1 MPWRRT
7 GGALDSDGRNPMRKR
22 ASAAAVALAIA
33 LGGGTWATAAVPQA
47 TPAPHGEQERS
58 TAATKGRPAS
68 VTLLTGDVVTLRTEE
83 DGSVTATV
91 EPGPGRA
98 HMAFFQ
104 QREGD
109 HLYVIPRD
117 VARLVPSRL
126 DRALFDVTGLVKAGY
141 DDASRDSLP
150 VIVQTAAATEAAA
163 AADDEDAAGSSD
175 DSIRAAA
182 PAKPNWAAS
191 GITPDRKLE
200 SVGAVADVLPKGRAA
215 KLLDALAPPVPPAD
229 ASAKARTSPDAST
242 KAAPGSIGHV
252 WLDQPV
258 RASDADSTPQI
269 GAPEAWEAGFTGEG
283 VTVAVLDT
291 GIDATHPDLDEVVV
305 GERDFTG
312 KGNVTDGAGHGTHVA
327 SILAGSGEASD
338 GVNKG
343 VAPDADLLVGK
354 VLDDFGDGTL
364 SGVIEGMEW
373 AAAEGADVVN
383 LSLGSLYFDVPSPD
397 AVAVDE
403 LTATYGTLFVVSA
416 GNDGDLGEGT
426 VGSPGIAAKALTV
439 GAVDDADDVTVYS
452 SRGGSDAGLLKP
464 DVVAPGDGI
473 VAARATGTEAGG
485 VVDDLHV
492 ALSGTSMAA
501 PHVAGAA
508 AVLKQARPE
517 LDATALKSALMGS
530 AEPTGADVWSE
541 GAGRITVP
549 GAIAQQVT
557 ATPSVSFGTFSWP
570 HDGESANGTMTYTNA
585 GSDDVTLALATDVT
599 DSADASVA
607 DAVTLSADSVVVPA
621 GGTASV
627 DVTVADGPGAIGAI
641 GGTLVATG
649 TDGTTVRTPVGWAK
663 EREYVNLT
671 VRAVD
676 RAGEPVSADT
686 WGAAIKLDPENGGLF
701 GTNLFFEDGVA
712 TARVIPGVYSPVAFI
727 ETFDEDGAVTDALF
741 LSSGEV
747 DATADA
753 EVLLDGRTA
762 KEVTTSTHRPAEL
775 ASLGLSVE
783 TEDSAEVAYAGV
795 NVMYGPGTEL
805 ALTPVP
811 AATHGDYDTIVQ
823 ATLLAPTSGD
833 DRGDEAAPY
842 RYDLAHHSEGVEVP
856 ALRGDR
862 RTTVAVDTSYGA
874 SVGDTHLVQR
884 LYWEPGT
891 IIAGGA
897 VEPVPV
903 GTRRTEYLTALPG
916 RWYLGSEIQED
927 GVGVVLTEAER
938 HVWSEPGR
946 ARQGLATGALAPGF
960 STITP
965 VRQSGADLWLS
976 PTSRIDDDGGVLWG
990 SDVGERL
997 RVWQDGE
1004 LIEDV
1009 PEPYSFPTV
1018 PEGGADYRIL
1028 YESTPGEP
1036 AYRLATSVTS
1046 EWTFH
1051 ARSDVGDDVSP
1062 PLLDTTWD
1070 VRGVDPSGSA
1080 PGTTRVRV
1088 DVGHQDDAY
1097 DTSQVEGARFWW
1109 SADDGGTWHQAKV
1122 TTTADGAYVA
1132 TVKAPA
1138 GTEHVSLKVE
1148 AWDAGGGGVT
1158 KTVVRAYAVD

>member
-1 MPWRRT
+1 
-7 GGALDSDGRNPMRKR
+7 MRKR
-22 ASAAAVALAIA
+22 ASAAAVAMAVA
-33 LGGGTWATAAVPQA
+33 LGGGTWAAAAVPQD
-47 TPAPHGEQERS
+47 TPAPHHEQE
-58 TAATKGRPAS
+58 TPAAAAQDRPAT
-68 VTLLTGDVVTLRTEE
+68 VTLLTGDVVTVRTAP
-83 DGSVTATV
+83 DGSVTATA
-91 EPGPGRA
+91 EPGAGRA
-98 HMAFFQ
+98 GMAFFQ
-104 QREGD
+104 QREGE

-126 DRALFDVTGLVKAGY
+126 DRALFDVAGLVKAGY
-141 DDASRDSLP
+141 DDASRDTLP
-150 VIVQTAAATEAAA
+150 VIVQTAAA
-163 AADDEDAAGSSD
+163 AGARSP
-175 DSIRAAA
+175 A
-182 PAKPNWAAS
+182 PARQNWAVS

-215 KLLDALAPPVPPAD
+215 KLLDALAPAD
-229 ASAKARTSPDAST
+229 TPDGAST
-242 KAAPGSIGHV
+242 KRAASGSVGHV

-258 RASDADSTPQI
+258 RASDADSSPQI

-305 GERDFTG
+305 GERDFSG
-312 KGNVTDGAGHGTHVA
+312 KGNVVDGDGHGTHVA

-354 VLDDFGDGTL
+354 VLDDNGDGSL

-383 LSLGSLYFDVPSPD
+383 LSLGSLFFDVPSPD

-403 LTATYGTLFVVSA
+403 LTEQYGTLFVVSA
-416 GNDGDLGEGT
+416 GNFGELGQGS

-439 GAVDDADDVTVYS
+439 GAVDDADEVTVYS
-452 SRGGSDAGLLKP
+452 SRGGADEGLLKP

-473 VAARATGTEAGG
+473 VAARAAGTTGGD

-508 AVLKQARPE
+508 AVLKQARPD
-517 LDATALKSALMGS
+517 LSATALKSALMGS
-530 AEPTGADVWSE
+530 AVSTGADVWTE

-557 ATPSVSFGTFSWP
+557 ATPSVSFGTFAWP
-570 HDGESANGTMTYTNA
+570 HDGESATRTVTYTNA
-585 GSDDVTLALATDVT
+585 GSDDVTLALASDVT
-599 DSADASVA
+599 DSKGADVTAA
-607 DAVTLSADSVVVPA
+607 LTLSADSVVVPA

-627 DVTVADGPGAIGAI
+627 DVTAADGPGAIGAV

-686 WGAAIKLDPENGGLF
+686 WGAAIKLDVENGGLF

-727 ETFDEDGAVTDALF
+727 ETLDEDGAVTDALF

-753 EVLLDGRTA
+753 EVLLDGTTA
-762 KEVTTSTHRPAEL
+762 REVTTSTHRPAEL

-783 TEDSAEVAYAGV
+783 TEDSAEVVSAGV
-795 NVMYGPGTEL
+795 NVMYGPGTDL

-811 AATHGDYDTIVQ
+811 AARHGDYDTIIQ
-823 ATLLAPTSGD
+823 ATLLPPTT
-833 DRGDEAAPY
+833 GDEAAPY
-842 RYDLAHHSEGVEVP
+842 RYDLAHHSEGLEVP

-874 SVGDTHLVQR
+874 SVGDTHLAR
-884 LYWEPGT
+884 RHYWEPGT

-897 VEPVPV
+897 VEAIPV

-927 GVGVVLTEAER
+927 GVGVVLTEALR

-965 VRQSGADLWLS
+965 VRQSGADLWFS

-1018 PEGGADYRIL
+1018 PEGGADYRLL

-1046 EWTFH
+1046 EWRFH

-1080 PGTTRVRV
+1080 PATTRVRV
-1088 DVGHQDDAY
+1088 DVGYPDGAY
-1097 DTSQVEGARFWW
+1097 DTSTVEGARLWW
-1109 SADDGGTWHQAKV
+1109 SSDDGATWHRAKV
-1122 TTTADGAYVA
+1122 TRTDDGTFVA
-1132 TVKAPA
+1132 AVRAPA
-1138 GTEHVSLKVE
+1138 GAEHVSLKVR
-1148 AWDAGGGGVT
+1148 AWDAAGASVA

>member
-1 MPWRRT
+1 
-7 GGALDSDGRNPMRKR
+7 MRKR
-22 ASAAAVALAIA
+22 ASAAAVAMAVA
-33 LGGGTWATAAVPQA
+33 LGGGTWAAAAVPQD
-47 TPAPHGEQERS
+47 TPAPHHEQE
-58 TAATKGRPAS
+58 TPAAAAQGRPAT
-68 VTLLTGDVVTLRTEE
+68 VTLLTGDVVTVRTAP
-83 DGSVTATV
+83 DGSVTATA
-91 EPGPGRA
+91 EPGAGRA
-98 HMAFFQ
+98 GMAFFQ
-104 QREGD
+104 QREGE

-126 DRALFDVTGLVKAGY
+126 DRALFDVAGLVKAGY
-141 DDASRDSLP
+141 DDASRDTLP
-150 VIVQTAAATEAAA
+150 VIVQTAAA
-163 AADDEDAAGSSD
+163 AGARS
-175 DSIRAAA
+175 AA
-182 PAKPNWAAS
+182 PARQYWATS

-215 KLLDALAPPVPPAD
+215 KLLDALAPAE
-229 ASAKARTSPDAST
+229 TPDGAST
-242 KAAPGSIGHV
+242 KRAASGSVGHV

-258 RASDADSTPQI
+258 RASDADSSPQI

-305 GERDFTG
+305 GERDFSG
-312 KGNVTDGAGHGTHVA
+312 KGNVVDGDGHGTHVA

-354 VLDDFGDGTL
+354 VLDDNGDGSL

-383 LSLGSLYFDVPSPD
+383 LSLGSLFFDVPSPD

-403 LTATYGTLFVVSA
+403 LTEQYGTLFVVSA
-416 GNDGDLGEGT
+416 GNFGELGQGS

-439 GAVDDADDVTVYS
+439 GAVDDADEVTVYS
-452 SRGGSDAGLLKP
+452 SRGGADEGLLKP

-473 VAARATGTEAGG
+473 VAARAAGTTGGD

-508 AVLKQARPE
+508 AVLKQARPD
-517 LDATALKSALMGS
+517 LDATTLKSALMGS
-530 AEPTGADVWSE
+530 AVSTGADVWTE

-557 ATPSVSFGTFSWP
+557 ATPSVSFGTFAWP
-570 HDGESANGTMTYTNA
+570 HDGESATRTVTYTNA
-585 GSDDVTLALATDVT
+585 GSDDVTLALASDVT
-599 DSADASVA
+599 DSKGADVTAA
-607 DAVTLSADSVVVPA
+607 LTLSADSVVVPA

-627 DVTVADGPGAIGAI
+627 DVTAADGPGAIGAV

-686 WGAAIKLDPENGGLF
+686 WGAAIKLDVENGGLF

-712 TARVIPGVYSPVAFI
+712 TARVIPGVYSPVAYI
-727 ETFDEDGAVTDALF
+727 ETLDEDGAVTDALF
-741 LSSGEV
+741 LSSAEV

-753 EVLLDGRTA
+753 EVLLDGTTA
-762 KEVTTSTHRPAEL
+762 REVTTSTHRPAEL

-783 TEDSAEVAYAGV
+783 TEDSAEVVSAGV
-795 NVMYGPGTEL
+795 NVMYGPGTDL

-811 AATHGDYDTIVQ
+811 AARHGDYDTIIQ
-823 ATLLAPTSGD
+823 ATLLPPTT
-833 DRGDEAAPY
+833 GDEAAPY
-842 RYDLAHHSEGVEVP
+842 RYDLAHHSEGLEVP

-874 SVGDTHLVQR
+874 SVGDTHLAR
-884 LYWEPGT
+884 RHYWEPGT

-897 VEPVPV
+897 VEAIPV

-927 GVGVVLTEAER
+927 GVGVVLTEALR

-965 VRQSGADLWLS
+965 VRQSGADLWFS

-1018 PEGGADYRIL
+1018 PEGGADYRLL

-1036 AYRLATSVTS
+1036 AYRLATSVTA
-1046 EWTFH
+1046 EWKFH

-1080 PGTTRVRV
+1080 PATTRVRV
-1088 DVGHQDDAY
+1088 DVGYPDGAY
-1097 DTSQVEGARFWW
+1097 DTSTVEGARLWW
-1109 SADDGGTWHQAKV
+1109 SSDDGATWRRAKV
-1122 TTTADGAYVA
+1122 IPTGDGTFVA
-1132 TVKAPA
+1132 AVKAQA
-1138 GTEHVSLKVE
+1138 GAEHVSLKIE
-1148 AWDAGGGGVT
+1148 AWDAAGASVT

>member
-1 MPWRRT
+1 
-7 GGALDSDGRNPMRKR
+7 MRKR
-22 ASAAAVALAIA
+22 ASAAAVALAMA
-33 LGGGTWATAAVPQA
+33 LGGGTWATASVPQD
-47 TPAPHGEQERS
+47 TPASHQEQERS
-58 TAATKGRPAS
+58 TAATNDRPAS
-68 VTLLTGDVVTLRTEE
+68 VTLLTGDVVTVRTAA
-83 DGSVTATV
+83 DGSATATV
-91 EPGPGRA
+91 QPGPGRE

-117 VARLVPSRL
+117 VAQHVPSRL
-126 DRALFDVTGLVKAGY
+126 DRALFDVTGLVEAGY

-150 VIVQTAAATEAAA
+150 VIVQTAAAAEATAAA
-163 AADDEDAAGSSD
+163 ANGSTD

-191 GITPDRKLE
+191 GITPDRNLE

-215 KLLDALAPPVPPAD
+215 KLLDALAPPEVPD
-229 ASAKARTSPDAST
+229 GAST
-242 KAAPGSIGHV
+242 KRAAPGSIGHV

-258 RASDADSTPQI
+258 RASDADSMPQI

-283 VTVAVLDT
+283 VTVAVLDS

-312 KGNVTDGAGHGTHVA
+312 KGDVTDGAGHGTHVA
-327 SILAGSGEASD
+327 SILAGSGDASD
-338 GVNKG
+338 GVNQG

-354 VLDDFGDGTL
+354 VLDDDGYGEL

-383 LSLGSLYFDVPSPD
+383 LSLGSLYFEVPSPD

-403 LTATYGTLFVVSA
+403 LTEQYGTLFVISA
-416 GNDGDLGEGT
+416 GNYGELGEGT

-452 SRGGSDAGLLKP
+452 SRGGSDDGLLKP

-473 VAARATGTEAGG
+473 VAARATGTTAGD

-508 AVLKQARPE
+508 AVLKQARPD

-530 AEPTGADVWSE
+530 AEPTGADVWAE

-570 HDGESANGTMTYTNA
+570 HDGETAARTVTYTNA
-585 GSDDVTLALATDVT
+585 GSDDVTLALAADVT
-599 DSADASVA
+599 DSAGASVTGA
-607 DAVTLSADSVVVPA
+607 LTLSADSVVVPA
-621 GGTASV
+621 GGTTTV
-627 DVTVADGPGAIGAI
+627 DVTAADGPGAIGAI

-676 RAGEPVSADT
+676 RAGEPVTADT
-686 WGAAIKLDPENGGLF
+686 WGAAIKLDPENGGIF
-701 GTNLFFEDGVA
+701 GTNLWFEDGVA
-712 TARVIPGVYSPVAFI
+712 TARVIPGVYSPIAFI
-727 ETFDEDGAVTDALF
+727 ETFGEEGEVTDALF

-753 EVLLDGRTA
+753 EVLLDGTTA
-762 KEVTTSTHRPAEL
+762 REVTASTHRPAEL

-783 TEDSAEVAYAGV
+783 TEDSAEWAYAGV
-795 NVMYGPGTEL
+795 NVTYGPETDL

-823 ATLLAPTSGD
+823 ATLLAPTTA
-833 DRGDEAAPY
+833 DEAAAY
-842 RYDLAHHSEGVEVP
+842 RYDLAHHSEGVEIP

-862 RTTVAVDTSYGA
+862 RTTVAVETTYGA
-874 SVGDTHLVQR
+874 SVGDTHLAQR

-891 IIAGGA
+891 IVAGSA
-897 VEPVPV
+897 IEPVPV

-927 GVGVVLTEAER
+927 GVGVVLVEAER

-946 ARQGLATGALAPGF
+946 ARQGLAAGALAPGF

-965 VRQSGADLWLS
+965 VTQSGGRLS
-976 PTSRIDDDGGVLWG
+976 FAPTSRIDDDGGVLWG

-1004 LIEDV
+1004 LIEDF

-1018 PEGGADYRIL
+1018 PEGGADYRLL

-1036 AYRLATSVTS
+1036 AYRLATSVTA
-1046 EWTFH
+1046 EWEFH
-1051 ARSDVGDDVSP
+1051 ARSDVGDEALP
-1062 PLLDTTWD
+1062 PLLDTTWA
-1070 VRGVDPSGSA
+1070 VRGLDPSGSA

-1088 DVGHQDDAY
+1088 DAGYQDGAY
-1097 DTSQVEGARFWW
+1097 DTAQVEDARLWW
-1109 SADDGGTWHQAKV
+1109 SADDGGTWHRAKV
-1122 TTTADGAYVA
+1122 TAVGDGAYDA

-1138 GTEHVSLKVE
+1138 DTEHVSLKVE
-1148 AWDAGGGGVT
+1148 AWDEAGATVT
-1158 KTVVRAYAVD
+1158 KTVTRAYAVH

>member
-1 MPWRRT
+1 
-7 GGALDSDGRNPMRKR
+7 MRKR
-22 ASAAAVALAIA
+22 ASAAAVAMAIA
-33 LGGGTWATAAVPQA
+33 LGGGTWATASVPQD
-47 TPAPHGEQERS
+47 TPAPQHEHEPS
-58 TAATKGRPAS
+58 TVAAQGRPAS
-68 VTLLTGDVVTLRTEE
+68 VTLLTGDVVTVRTET
-83 DGSVTATV
+83 DGSVRATV
-91 EPGPGRA
+91 QPAAGRE

-104 QREGD
+104 QREGE
-109 HLYVIPRD
+109 HLYVVPRD
-117 VARLVPSRL
+117 VAHLVPSRL
-126 DRALFDVTGLVKAGY
+126 DRALFDVTGLIEAGY
-141 DDASRDSLP
+141 DDDSRDSLP
-150 VIVQTAAATEAAA
+150 VIVQTSAAA
-163 AADDEDAAGSSD
+163 AAPDGGARS
-175 DSIRAAA
+175 AA
-182 PAKPNWAAS
+182 PAEQDWAAS

-215 KLLDALAPPVPPAD
+215 KLLDALAPAKTG
-229 ASAKARTSPDAST
+229 ASVKKA
-242 KAAPGSIGHV
+242 GSGSVGYV

-258 RASDADSTPQI
+258 RASDADSSPQI

-283 VTVAVLDT
+283 ITVAVLDS

-305 GERDFTG
+305 GERNFTG
-312 KGNVTDGAGHGTHVA
+312 DGPVTDGQGHGTHVA

-354 VLDDFGDGTL
+354 VLDDDGFGEL

-403 LTATYGTLFVVSA
+403 LTEQFGTLFVVAA
-416 GNDGDLGEGT
+416 GNDGDLGQGS

-439 GAVDDADDVTVYS
+439 GAVDDADDVTAYS
-452 SRGGSDAGLLKP
+452 SRGGSEAGLLKP

-473 VAARATGTEAGG
+473 VAARAAGTAEGDI
-485 VVDDLHV
+485 VDDLHV

-508 AVLKQARPE
+508 AVLKQARPD

-530 AEPTGADVWSE
+530 AVSTGADVWTE

-557 ATPSVSFGTFSWP
+557 ATPSVSFGTFAWP
-570 HDGESANGTMTYTNA
+570 HDGESTTDTVTYTNA
-585 GSDDVTLALATDVT
+585 GADDVTLALASDVT
-599 DSADASVA
+599 DSEGASVA
-607 DAVTLSADSVVVPA
+607 TALTLSASSVVVPA
-621 GGTASV
+621 GGTATV
-627 DVTVADGPGAIGAI
+627 DVTAADGPGAIGAV

-649 TDGTTVRTPVGWAK
+649 TGGTTVRTPVGWAK

-676 RAGEPVSADT
+676 RAGEPVTADT

-727 ETFDEDGAVTDALF
+727 ETLDAEGAVTDALF

-753 EVLLDGRTA
+753 EVLLDGTTA
-762 KEVTTSTHRPAEL
+762 REVTTSTHRPAEL

-795 NVMYGPGTEL
+795 NVKYGPETNL
-805 ALTPVP
+805 ALTPIP

-823 ATLLAPTSGD
+823 ATLLAPTT
-833 DRGDEAAPY
+833 GDEAAAY

-862 RTTVAVDTSYGA
+862 RTTAAVETTYGA
-874 SVGDTHLVQR
+874 SVGDTHLAER
-884 LYWEPGT
+884 MYWEPGT

-897 VEPVPV
+897 VEAVPV
-903 GTRRTEYLTALPG
+903 GTRRTEYVTALPG

-927 GVGVVLTEAER
+927 GVGIVLTEAER

-946 ARQGLATGALAPGF
+946 ARQGLATGVLTAGIYPA
-960 STITP
+960 
-965 VRQSGADLWLS
+965 S
-976 PTSRIDDDGGVLWG
+976 PIEHRRGELQLGPWPRVDDDDGVLWG
-990 SDVGERL
+990 ADVNQRL

-1004 LIEDV
+1004 LIHDEGGDA
-1009 PEPYSFPTV
+1009 FPVV
-1018 PEGGADYRIL
+1018 PEGGADYRML
-1028 YESTPGEP
+1028 MESTPDDP
-1036 AYRLATSVTS
+1036 AYRLSTSVTS
-1046 EWTFH
+1046 EWEFH
-1051 ARSDVGDDVSP
+1051 ARSDVADEALP

-1070 VRGVDPSGSA
+1070 VRGLDPSGSA
-1080 PGTTRVRV
+1080 PASTRVQV
-1088 DVGHQDDAY
+1088 DAGYQEGAY
-1097 DTSQVEGARFWW
+1097 DTSSVKGARLWW
-1109 SADDGGTWHQAKV
+1109 SADDGATWHRTKV
-1122 TTTADGAYVA
+1122 TKTGDGAFVGA
-1132 TVKAPA
+1132 VKAPA

-1148 AWDAGGGGVT
+1148 AWDAAGASVA

>member
-1 MPWRRT
+1 
-7 GGALDSDGRNPMRKR
+7 MRKR
-22 ASAAAVALAIA
+22 ASAAAVAMAIA
-33 LGGGTWATAAVPQA
+33 LGGGTWATAAVPQD
-47 TPAPHGEQERS
+47 TLAPRHEQEPS
-58 TAATKGRPAS
+58 TAATQGRPAS
-68 VTLLTGDVVTLRTEE
+68 VTLLTGDVVTMRTAP
-83 DGSVTATV
+83 DGSATAAV
-91 EPGPGRA
+91 RPGAGRE

-104 QREGD
+104 QREGE

-117 VARLVPSRL
+117 VAQLVPSRL
-126 DRALFDVTGLVKAGY
+126 DRALFDVTGLIKAGY
-141 DDASRDSLP
+141 ADASRDSLP
-150 VIVQTAAATEAAA
+150 VIVQTAEATEAAA
-163 AADDEDAAGSSD
+163 AAANDPDTAGSPD
-175 DSIRAAA
+175 DSARTKA
-182 PAKPNWAAS
+182 PGKPTWAAS
-191 GITPDRKLE
+191 GITPDRNLE
-200 SVGAVADVLPKGRAA
+200 SVGAVADALPKGRAA
-215 KLLDALAPPVPPAD
+215 KLLDALAPAE
-229 ASAKARTSPDAST
+229 APDGAST
-242 KAAPGSIGHV
+242 KRTAPGSIGHV

-283 VTVAVLDT
+283 VTVAVLDS
-291 GIDATHPDLDEVVV
+291 GIDATHPDLDEAVI

-312 KGNVTDGAGHGTHVA
+312 KGNVVDGDGHGTHVA
-327 SILAGSGEASD
+327 SILAGSGDASD
-338 GVNKG
+338 GVNRG

-354 VLDDFGDGTL
+354 VLDDDGFGSL

-383 LSLGSLYFDVPSPD
+383 LSLGSLFFDVPSPD

-403 LTATYGTLFVVSA
+403 LTEQYGTLFVISA
-416 GNDGDLGEGT
+416 GNYGELGQGS

-473 VAARATGTEAGG
+473 VAARAAGTTAGD

-508 AVLKQARPE
+508 AVLKQARPD

-530 AEPTGADVWSE
+530 AEPTGADVWAE

-557 ATPSVSFGTFSWP
+557 ATPSVSFGTFAWP
-570 HDGESANGTMTYTNA
+570 HDGESATRTVTYANA
-585 GSDDVTLALATDVT
+585 GSDDATLALAADVA
-599 DSADASVA
+599 DSADPVT
-607 DAVTLSADSVVVPA
+607 DALTLSADSVVVPA
-621 GGTASV
+621 GGTATV
-627 DVTVADGPGAIGAI
+627 DLTAADGPGAIGAI

-676 RAGEPVSADT
+676 RAGEPVTADT
-686 WGAAIKLDPENGGLF
+686 WGAAIKLDPENGGVF
-701 GTNLFFEDGVA
+701 GTNLWFEDGVA
-712 TARVIPGVYSPVAFI
+712 TARVIPGIYSPMAFV
-727 ETFDEDGAVTDALF
+727 ETLDEDGAVTDALL

-747 DATADA
+747 DATAAA
-753 EVLLDGRTA
+753 EVLLDGTTA
-762 KEVTTSTHRPAEL
+762 REVTTSTHRPAEL
-775 ASLGLSVE
+775 ATLGLSVE
-783 TEDSAEVAYAGV
+783 TEDSAEFASAGV
-795 NVMYGPGTEL
+795 NVKYGPETDL

-811 AATHGDYDTIVQ
+811 AATHGDYDTILQ
-823 ATLLAPTSGD
+823 ATLLAPTT
-833 DRGDEAAPY
+833 GDEAAAY

-862 RTTVAVDTSYGA
+862 RTTVAVDTTYGA
-874 SVGDTHLVQR
+874 SVGDAHLAER
-884 LYWEPGT
+884 MYWEPGT

-916 RWYLGSEIQED
+916 RWYLRSEIQED
-927 GVGVVLTEAER
+927 SVGVVLAEAET

-946 ARQGLATGALAPGF
+946 ARQGLAAGALAPAV
-960 STITP
+960 SSITP
-965 VRQSGADLWLS
+965 AMQWGGDLWLA
-976 PTSRIDDDGGVLWG
+976 PTSRADDDGGVLWG

-1018 PEGGADYRIL
+1018 PEGGADYRML
-1028 YESTPGEP
+1028 LESTPGDP
-1036 AYRLATSVTS
+1036 AYRLATSVTG

-1051 ARSDVGDDVSP
+1051 ARSDVGDGAVP

-1070 VRGVDPSGSA
+1070 VRGLDPSGTA
-1080 PGTTRVRV
+1080 PATTRVRV
-1088 DVGHQDDAY
+1088 GVSHQDGAY
-1097 DTSQVEGARFWW
+1097 DTSLVADARLWW
-1109 SADDGGTWHQAKV
+1109 SADDGGTWHQATV
-1122 TTTADGAYVA
+1122 TRTGDGGYGA
-1132 TVKAPA
+1132 TVRAPA

-1148 AWDAGGGGVT
+1148 AWDEAGGSVT
-1158 KTVVRAYAVD
+1158 KTVVRAYAVG

>member
-1 MPWRRT
+1 MRRQ
-7 GGALDSDGRNPMRKR
+7 
-22 ASAAAVALAIA
+22 ASAAAVAMAVA
-33 LGGGTWATAAVPQA
+33 LGGGTWATASVPQD
-47 TPAPHGEQERS
+47 TPAPHHEQQS
-58 TAATKGRPAS
+58 PTAAAQGRPAT
-68 VTLLTGDVVTLRTEE
+68 VTLLTGDVVTVRTAP
-83 DGSVTATV
+83 DGSVTATA
-91 EPGPGRA
+91 EPGAGREG
-98 HMAFFQ
+98 MAFFQ
-104 QREGD
+104 QREGE
-109 HLYVIPRD
+109 HLYVVPRD
-117 VARLVPSRL
+117 VARLVPGRL
-126 DRALFDVTGLVKAGY
+126 DRALFDVAGLVKAGY
-141 DDASRDSLP
+141 DDASRDTLP
-150 VIVQTAAATEAAA
+150 VIVQAAT
-163 AADDEDAAGSSD
+163 AAGSSD
-175 DSIRAAA
+175 GSARSAV
-182 PAKPNWAAS
+182 PAEQNWAAS
-191 GITPDRKLE
+191 GITPERKLE

-215 KLLDALAPPVPPAD
+215 KLLGTLAPAD
-229 ASAKARTSPDAST
+229 IGSSARKADS
-242 KAAPGSIGHV
+242 GSVGYV

-258 RASDADSTPQI
+258 RASDADSSPQI
-269 GAPEAWEAGFTGEG
+269 GAPEAWEAGFTGAG

-305 GERDFTG
+305 GERDFSG
-312 KGNVTDGAGHGTHVA
+312 KGNVIDGAGHGTHVA
-327 SILAGSGEASD
+327 SILAGSGDASD

-343 VAPDADLLVGK
+343 VAPDAGLLVGK
-354 VLDDFGDGTL
+354 VLDDNGDGTL

-383 LSLGSLYFDVPSPD
+383 LSLGSLFFDVPSPD

-403 LTATYGTLFVVSA
+403 LTEQFGTLFVVSA
-416 GNDGDLGEGT
+416 GNYGELGQGS
-426 VGSPGIAAKALTV
+426 VGSPGIAEKALTV
-439 GAVDDADDVTVYS
+439 GAVDDADEVTVYS
-452 SRGGSDAGLLKP
+452 SRGGSDDGLLKP

-473 VAARATGTEAGG
+473 VAARAAGTTAGD

-492 ALSGTSMAA
+492 ALSGTSMAT

-530 AEPTGADVWSE
+530 AESTGADVWSE

-557 ATPSVSFGTFSWP
+557 ATPSVSFGTFAWP
-570 HDGESANGTMTYTNA
+570 HDGETATDTVTYTNA
-585 GSDDVTLALATDVT
+585 GSDDVTLDLATDVT
-599 DSADASVA
+599 DSEGADVA
-607 DAVTLSADSVVVPA
+607 LTLSADSVVVPA
-621 GGTASV
+621 GGTATV
-627 DVTVADGPGAIGAI
+627 DVTAADSPGAIGAI

-649 TDGTTVRTPVGWAK
+649 TDGTSVRTPVGWAK

-686 WGAAIKLDPENGGLF
+686 WGAAIKLDVENGGLF

-727 ETFDEDGAVTDALF
+727 ETFGDDGAVTDALF

-753 EVLLDGRTA
+753 EVLLDGTTA
-762 KEVTTSTHRPAEL
+762 REVTTSTHRPAEL
-775 ASLGLSVE
+775 VSLGLSVE
-783 TEDSAEVAYAGV
+783 TEDSAEVVTAGV
-795 NVMYGPGTEL
+795 NVMYGPETDL

-811 AATHGDYDTIVQ
+811 AAKHGDYDTIVQ
-823 ATLLAPTSGD
+823 ATLLPPTSGD
-833 DRGDEAAPY
+833 EGAPY

-874 SVGDTHLVQR
+874 SVGDTHLARR

-897 VEPVPV
+897 IEPIPV

-927 GVGVVLTEAER
+927 GVGVVLTEALR

-965 VRQSGADLWLS
+965 VRQSGVDLWFS
-976 PTSRIDDDGGVLWG
+976 PTSRMDDDGGVLWG

-1018 PEGGADYRIL
+1018 PEGGADYRLL

-1046 EWTFH
+1046 EWRFH

-1070 VRGVDPSGSA
+1070 VRGIDPSGSA
-1080 PGTTRVRV
+1080 PATTGVRV
-1088 DVGHQDDAY
+1088 DAGYTEGAY
-1097 DTSQVEGARFWW
+1097 DTSSVEGARLWW
-1109 SADDGGTWHQAKV
+1109 SSDDGATWHRTKV
-1122 TTTADGAYVA
+1122 TRTGDGTFVA
-1132 TVKAPA
+1132 AVRAPA
-1138 GTEHVSLKVE
+1138 GAEHVSLKVE
-1148 AWDAGGGGVT
+1148 AWDAAGTSVA

>member
-1 MPWRRT
+1 
-7 GGALDSDGRNPMRKR
+7 MRKR
-22 ASAAAVALAIA
+22 ASAAAVAVAIT
-33 LGGGTWATAAVPQA
+33 LGGGTWATAAVPQD
-47 TPAPHGEQERS
+47 TPAPHHEQERS
-58 TAATKGRPAS
+58 TVATKGRPAT
-68 VTLLTGDVVTLRTEE
+68 VTLLTGDVVTVHTAA
-83 DGSVTATV
+83 DGSTAATV
-91 EPGPGRA
+91 EPGPGRE

-117 VARLVPSRL
+117 VAQLVPSRL
-126 DRALFDVTGLVKAGY
+126 DRALFDVTGLVEAGY

-150 VIVQTAAATEAAA
+150 VIVQTAAAAEAAA
-163 AADDEDAAGSSD
+163 ATDDEDTAGSPD

-191 GITPDRKLE
+191 GITPDRNLE

-215 KLLDALAPPVPPAD
+215 KLLGALAAPVPPAG
-229 ASAKARTSPDAST
+229 PDVST
-242 KAAPGSIGHV
+242 KATTGTIGHV

-283 VTVAVLDT
+283 VTVAVLDS
-291 GIDATHPDLDEVVV
+291 GIDATHTDLDEAVV

-312 KGNVTDGAGHGTHVA
+312 KGDVTDGAGHGTHVA

-354 VLDDFGDGTL
+354 VLDDNGDGSL

-383 LSLGSLYFDVPSPD
+383 LSLGSLFFDVPSPD

-403 LTATYGTLFVVSA
+403 LTDQYGTLFVISA
-416 GNDGDLGEGT
+416 GNYGELGEGT

-452 SRGGSDAGLLKP
+452 SRGGSDQGLLKP

-473 VAARATGTEAGG
+473 VAARAAGTTAGD

-508 AVLKQARPE
+508 AVLKQARPD

-530 AEPTGADVWSE
+530 AEPTGADVWAE

-549 GAIAQQVT
+549 GAIAQEVT

-570 HDGESANGTMTYTNA
+570 HDGESANGTVTYTNG
-585 GSDDVTLALATDVT
+585 GSNDVTLALAADVADSEGTDV
-599 DSADASVA
+599 AGAL
-607 DAVTLSADSVVVPA
+607 TLSADSVVVPA

-676 RAGEPVSADT
+676 RAGEPVTADT
-686 WGAAIKLDPENGGLF
+686 WGAAIKLDPDNGGVF

-727 ETFDEDGAVTDALF
+727 ETLGEEGEVTGALF
-741 LSSGEV
+741 LSNAEV

-753 EVLLDGRTA
+753 EVLLDGTTA
-762 KEVTTSTHRPAEL
+762 EEVTTSTHRPAEL

-783 TEDSAEVAYAGV
+783 TEDSAEWAYAGV
-795 NVMYGPGTEL
+795 NVMYGPGTDL

-823 ATLLAPTSGD
+823 ATLLAPTT
-833 DRGDEAAPY
+833 GDEVAPY

-874 SVGDTHLVQR
+874 SVGDTHLAER
-884 LYWEPGT
+884 MYWEPGT

-916 RWYLGSEIQED
+916 RWYLRSEIQED
-927 GVGVVLTEAER
+927 GVGVVLAEAER
-938 HVWSEPGR
+938 HIWSEPGR
-946 ARQGLATGALAPGF
+946 ARQGLAAGVLSAGIYAEGPIEQRG
-960 STITP
+960 
-965 VRQSGADLWLS
+965 GELWLG
-976 PTSRIDDDGGVLWG
+976 PWPRVDDDGGVLWG
-990 SDVGERL
+990 ADVKQRL

-1004 LIEDV
+1004 LIHDEGGDAYPV
-1009 PEPYSFPTV
+1009 V
-1018 PEGGADYRIL
+1018 PEGGADYRML
-1028 YESTPGEP
+1028 MESTPGDP
-1036 AYRLATSVTS
+1036 AYRLATSVS
-1046 EWTFH
+1046 SQWKFH
-1051 ARSDVGDDVSP
+1051 ARSDVADEAVP
-1062 PLLDTTWD
+1062 PLLDTTWR
-1070 VRGVDPSGSA
+1070 VHGLKPSGSA

-1088 DVGHQDDAY
+1088 AVGYQDGAY
-1097 DTSQVEGARFWW
+1097 DMSQVEGARFWW

-1122 TTTADGAYVA
+1122 TRTGDGIYDA

-1148 AWDAGGGGVT
+1148 AWDEAGASVA

>member
-1 MPWRRT
+1 
-7 GGALDSDGRNPMRKR
+7 MRKR
-22 ASAAAVALAIA
+22 ASAAAVAMAVA
-33 LGGGTWATAAVPQA
+33 LGGGTWATAAVPQD
-47 TPAPHGEQERS
+47 TPAPHHEQES
-58 TAATKGRPAS
+58 PAAAAQGRPAT
-68 VTLLTGDVVTLRTEE
+68 VTLLTGDVVTVRTAP
-83 DGSVTATV
+83 DGSVTATA
-91 EPGPGRA
+91 EPGAGREG
-98 HMAFFQ
+98 MAFFQ
-104 QREGD
+104 QREGE

-117 VARLVPSRL
+117 VAQLVPGRL
-126 DRALFDVTGLVKAGY
+126 DRALFDVAGLVKAGY
-141 DDASRDSLP
+141 DDASRDTLP
-150 VIVQTAAATEAAA
+150 VIVQAAAV
-163 AADDEDAAGSSD
+163 AGSSGG
-175 DSIRAAA
+175 SARSAA
-182 PAKPNWAAS
+182 PTEQNWATS

-215 KLLDALAPPVPPAD
+215 KLLDALAPAGTG
-229 ASAKARTSPDAST
+229 ASAK
-242 KAAPGSIGHV
+242 KADSGSVGYV

-258 RASDADSTPQI
+258 RTSDADSSPQI
-269 GAPEAWEAGFTGEG
+269 GAPEAWEAGFTGAG

-305 GERDFTG
+305 GERDFSG
-312 KGNVTDGAGHGTHVA
+312 KGNVVDGDGHGTHVA

-354 VLDDFGDGTL
+354 VLDDNGDGTL

-383 LSLGSLYFDVPSPD
+383 LSLGSLFFDVPSPD

-403 LTATYGTLFVVSA
+403 LTEQFGTLFVVSA
-416 GNDGDLGEGT
+416 GNYGELGQGT

-439 GAVDDADDVTVYS
+439 GAVDDADEVTVYS
-452 SRGGSDAGLLKP
+452 SRGGADAGLLKP

-473 VAARATGTEAGG
+473 VAARAAGTTGGD

-508 AVLKQARPE
+508 AVLKQARPD
-517 LDATALKSALMGS
+517 LSATALKSALMGS
-530 AEPTGADVWSE
+530 AVPTGADVWTE

-557 ATPSVSFGTFSWP
+557 ATPSVSFGTFAWP
-570 HDGESANGTMTYTNA
+570 HDGETATDTVTYTNA
-585 GSDDVTLALATDVT
+585 GSDDVTLALASDVT
-599 DSADASVA
+599 DSDGADVTGAL
-607 DAVTLSADSVVVPA
+607 TLSADSVVVPA
-621 GGTASV
+621 GGTATV
-627 DVTVADGPGAIGAI
+627 DVTAADGPGAIGAI

-686 WGAAIKLDPENGGLF
+686 WGAAIKLDVENGGLF

-727 ETFDEDGAVTDALF
+727 ETLDDDDAVTDALF

-753 EVLLDGRTA
+753 EVLLDGTTA
-762 KEVTTSTHRPAEL
+762 QEVTTSTHRPAEL
-775 ASLGLSVE
+775 ASLGLSIE
-783 TEDSAEVAYAGV
+783 TEDSAEVVTAGV
-795 NVMYGPGTEL
+795 NVMYGPETSL

-811 AATHGDYDTIVQ
+811 AAKHGDYDTIVQ
-823 ATLLAPTSGD
+823 ATLLAPTTGANRED
-833 DRGDEAAPY
+833 KAAPY

-856 ALRGDR
+856 ALVGDR
-862 RTTVAVDTSYGA
+862 STTVAVDTSYGA
-874 SVGDTHLVQR
+874 SVGDTHLAR
-884 LYWEPGT
+884 RHYWEPGT

-897 VEPVPV
+897 VEAIPV
-903 GTRRTEYLTALPG
+903 GTRRTEYVTALPG

-927 GVGVVLTEAER
+927 GVGVVLTEAVR
-938 HVWSEPGR
+938 HVWGEPGR
-946 ARQGLATGALAPGF
+946 ARQGLATGALAP
-960 STITP
+960 SATAVTP
-965 VRQSGADLWLS
+965 VMQWGGDLWLTPS
-976 PTSRIDDDGGVLWG
+976 GRADADNGVLWG
-990 SDVGERL
+990 SDIVERL

-1004 LIEDV
+1004 LIDDV

-1018 PEGGADYRIL
+1018 PEGGADYRML
-1028 YESTPGEP
+1028 LESTPDDP
-1036 AYRLATSVTS
+1036 AYRLATSVTG
-1046 EWTFH
+1046 EWEFH
-1051 ARSDVGDDVSP
+1051 ARPDDADEAYP
-1062 PLLDTTWD
+1062 PVLDTTWD
-1070 VRGVDPSGSA
+1070 VRGLDPSGSA
-1080 PGTTRVRV
+1080 PATTRVRV
-1088 DVGHQDDAY
+1088 DAGYPDGAY
-1097 DTSQVEGARFWW
+1097 DTSTVEGARLWW
-1109 SADDGGTWHQAKV
+1109 SSDDGATWRRARVIPTGDGTF
-1122 TTTADGAYVA
+1122 VA
-1132 TVKAPA
+1132 AVKAQA
-1138 GTEHVSLKVE
+1138 GAEHVSLKVE
-1148 AWDAGGGGVT
+1148 AWDAAGASVT

>member
-1 MPWRRT
+1 
-7 GGALDSDGRNPMRKR
+7 MRKR

-33 LGGGTWATAAVPQA
+33 LGGGTWATASVPQD
-47 TPAPHGEQERS
+47 TPAPHHDQERP
-58 TAATKGRPAS
+58 TAEALRRPAT
-68 VTLLTGDVVTLRTEE
+68 VTLLTGDVVTVRTEA
-83 DGSVTATV
+83 DGSATATV
-91 EPGPGRA
+91 RPGPGRE

-104 QREGD
+104 QREGE

-117 VARLVPSRL
+117 VAQLVPSRL
-126 DRALFDVTGLVKAGY
+126 DRALFDATGLVKAGY

-150 VIVQTAAATEAAA
+150 VIVQTAEATAAYAETASSSESAA
-163 AADDEDAAGSSD
+163 
-175 DSIRAAA
+175 RATAT
-182 PAKPNWAAS
+182 AKPDWAPS
-191 GITPDRKLE
+191 GITPDRNLE

-215 KLLDALAPPVPPAD
+215 KLLDALAPPVPPAETPD
-229 ASAKARTSPDAST
+229 GVAARR
-242 KAAPGSIGHV
+242 AAPGSIGHV

-258 RASDADSTPQI
+258 QASDADSTPQI

-283 VTVAVLDT
+283 VTVAVLDS
-291 GIDATHPDLDEVVV
+291 GIDAAHPDLDEAVV

-312 KGNVTDGAGHGTHVA
+312 TGDVIDGAGHGTHVA

-354 VLDDFGDGTL
+354 VLDDDGFGSL

-403 LTATYGTLFVVSA
+403 LTEQYGTLFVVAA
-416 GNDGDLGEGT
+416 GNDGELGDGT
-426 VGSPGIAAKALTV
+426 VGSPGIAPKALTV

-452 SRGGSDAGLLKP
+452 SRGGADAGLLKP

-473 VAARATGTEAGG
+473 VAARAAGTTAGD

-508 AVLKQARPE
+508 AVLKQARPD

-530 AEPTGADVWSE
+530 AEPTGADVWAE

-557 ATPSVSFGTFSWP
+557 ATPSVSFGTFAWP
-570 HDGESANGTMTYTNA
+570 HDGETAARTVTYTNA
-585 GSDDVTLALATDVT
+585 GSDDVTLALAADVT
-599 DSADASVA
+599 DSAGDPATDALA
-607 DAVTLSADSVVVPA
+607 LSADSVVVPA
-621 GGTASV
+621 GGTATV
-627 DVTVADGPGAIGAI
+627 DLTAADGPGAIGAV

-649 TDGTTVRTPVGWAK
+649 SDGTTVRTPLGWAK

-676 RAGEPVSADT
+676 RTGEPVTADI
-686 WGAAIKLDPENGGLF
+686 WGAAIKLDAENGGVF
-701 GTNLFFEDGVA
+701 GTDLFFQDGVA
-712 TARVIPGVYSPVAFI
+712 TARVIPGVYSPIAFV
-727 ETFDEDGAVTDALF
+727 ETLGEVGGVTDALL

-747 DATADA
+747 DATSDA
-753 EVLLDGRTA
+753 EVLLDGTTA
-762 KEVTTSTHRPAEL
+762 REVTTSTHRPAEL

-783 TEDSAEVAYAGV
+783 TEDSAEYAYAGV
-795 NVMYGPGTEL
+795 NAKYGPETDL

-823 ATLLAPTSGD
+823 ATLLAPTT
-833 DRGDEAAPY
+833 GDEAAAY
-842 RYDLAHHSEGVEVP
+842 RYDLARHSEGVQVP

-862 RTTVAVDTSYGA
+862 RTTVAVETTYGA
-874 SVGDTHLVQR
+874 SVGDTHLAER
-884 LYWEPGT
+884 TYWEPGT

-938 HVWSEPGR
+938 HVWNEPGR
-946 ARQGLATGALAPGF
+946 ARQGLAAGVLSAGVYPAAPIEQRG
-960 STITP
+960 
-965 VRQSGADLWLS
+965 GELWLG
-976 PTSRIDDDGGVLWG
+976 PWPRVDDDGGVLWG
-990 SDVGERL
+990 ADVNQRL

-1004 LIEDV
+1004 LIHDEGGDAYPV
-1009 PEPYSFPTV
+1009 I
-1018 PEGGADYRIL
+1018 PEGGADYRML
-1028 YESTPGEP
+1028 LESTPDDP
-1036 AYRLATSVTS
+1036 AYRLSTSVTG
-1046 EWTFH
+1046 EWEFH
-1051 ARSDVGDDVSP
+1051 ARSDVADGALP

-1070 VRGVDPSGSA
+1070 VRGLDPSGSA

-1088 DVGHQDDAY
+1088 EVGYQDGAY
-1097 DTSQVEGARFWW
+1097 DTSSVEGARLWW
-1109 SADDGGTWHQAKV
+1109 SADDGDTWHRAGV
-1122 TTTADGAYVA
+1122 TRAGDGVYDA
-1132 TVKAPA
+1132 TVKAAP
-1138 GTEHVSLKVE
+1138 GSEHVSLKVE
-1148 AWDAGGGGVT
+1148 AWDAAGGSVA

>member
-1 MPWRRT
+1 
-7 GGALDSDGRNPMRKR
+7 MRKR
-22 ASAAAVALAIA
+22 ASAAAVAMAIA
-33 LGGGTWATAAVPQA
+33 LGGGTWATASVPQD
-47 TPAPHGEQERS
+47 TPAPHHEQEPP
-58 TAATKGRPAS
+58 TAAAQGRPAT
-68 VTLLTGDVVTLRTEE
+68 VTLLTGDVVTVLTAP

-91 EPGPGRA
+91 QPGAGRA

-104 QREGD
+104 QREGE

-117 VARLVPSRL
+117 VAQLVPSRL
-126 DRALFDVTGLVKAGY
+126 DRALFDVAGLVKAGY
-141 DDASRDSLP
+141 DDASRDTLP
-150 VIVQTAAATEAAA
+150 VIVQAAATAGARSAAA
-163 AADDEDAAGSSD
+163 A
-175 DSIRAAA
+175 
-182 PAKPNWAAS
+182 KQNWAAS

-200 SVGAVADVLPKGRAA
+200 SVDAVADVLPKGRAA
-215 KLLDALAPPVPPAD
+215 KLLGALAPSD
-229 ASAKARTSPDAST
+229 TGASAK
-242 KAAPGSIGHV
+242 KAGSGSVGYV

-258 RASDADSTPQI
+258 RASDADSSPQI
-269 GAPEAWEAGFTGEG
+269 GAPEAWEAGFTGAG
-283 VTVAVLDT
+283 VTVAVLDS

-305 GERDFTG
+305 GERDFSG
-312 KGNVTDGAGHGTHVA
+312 KGNVVDGDGHGTHVA
-327 SILAGSGEASD
+327 SILAGSGDASD
-338 GVNKG
+338 GVNRG

-354 VLDDFGDGTL
+354 VLDDDGYGEL

-397 AVAVDE
+397 AVAVDQ
-403 LTATYGTLFVVSA
+403 LTEQYGTLFVVAA
-416 GNDGDLGEGT
+416 GNDGDMGEGT
-426 VGSPGIAAKALTV
+426 VGSPGIAEKALTV

-452 SRGGSDAGLLKP
+452 SRGGSAAGLLKP

-473 VAARATGTEAGG
+473 VAARAAGTTEGD

-492 ALSGTSMAA
+492 ALSGTSMAT

-508 AVLKQARPE
+508 AVLKQARPD
-517 LDATALKSALMGS
+517 LSATALKSALMGS
-530 AEPTGADVWSE
+530 AVSTGADVWAE

-549 GAIAQQVT
+549 GAIAQRVT
-557 ATPSVSFGTFSWP
+557 ATPSVSFGTFAWP
-570 HDGESANGTMTYTNA
+570 HDGETAARTVTYTNA
-585 GSDDVTLALATDVT
+585 GSDDVTLALTSDVT
-599 DSADASVA
+599 DSKGADVA
-607 DAVTLSADSVVVPA
+607 DALTLSADSVIVPA
-621 GGTASV
+621 GGTATV
-627 DVTVADGPGAIGAI
+627 DATAADGPGAIGAV

-676 RAGEPVSADT
+676 RAGEPVTADT
-686 WGAAIKLDPENGGLF
+686 WGAAIKLDVENGGLF

-712 TARVIPGVYSPVAFI
+712 TARVIPGIYSPVAFI
-727 ETFDEDGAVTDALF
+727 ETFGDDGTVTDALF

-753 EVLLDGRTA
+753 EVLLDGTTA
-762 KEVTTSTHRPAEL
+762 REVTTSTHRPAEL

-783 TEDSAEVAYAGV
+783 TEDSAEVFSAGV
-795 NVMYGPGTEL
+795 NVMYEPGTNL

-811 AATHGDYDTIVQ
+811 AAKHGDYDTIIQ
-823 ATLLAPTSGD
+823 ATLLPPTS
-833 DRGDEAAPY
+833 GDEAAPY

-862 RTTVAVDTSYGA
+862 RTTVAVETSYGA
-874 SVGDTHLVQR
+874 SVGDTHLARR

-897 VEPVPV
+897 IEPVPV

-927 GVGVVLTEAER
+927 GVGVVLTEALR

-965 VRQSGADLWLS
+965 VRQSGVDLWFS

-1018 PEGGADYRIL
+1018 PDGGADYRLL

-1046 EWTFH
+1046 EWKFH

-1062 PLLDTTWD
+1062 PLLDTTWE
-1070 VRGVDPSGSA
+1070 VRGIDPSGSA
-1080 PGTTRVRV
+1080 PATTRVRV
-1088 DVGHQDDAY
+1088 SAGYTDGAY
-1097 DTSQVEGARFWW
+1097 DTSTVEGARLWW
-1109 SADDGGTWHQAKV
+1109 SADDGATWHRAKV
-1122 TTTADGAYVA
+1122 TRTGDGTFVA
-1132 TVKAPA
+1132 AVRAPA
-1138 GTEHVSLKVE
+1138 GAEHVSLKLE
-1148 AWDAGGGGVT
+1148 AWDAAGASVA
-1158 KTVVRAYAVD
+1158 KTVVRAYSVD

>member
-1 MPWRRT
+1 MRRQ
-7 GGALDSDGRNPMRKR
+7 
-22 ASAAAVALAIA
+22 ASAAAVAMAVA
-33 LGGGTWATAAVPQA
+33 LGGGTWATAAVPQD
-47 TPAPHGEQERS
+47 TPAPHHEQAS
-58 TAATKGRPAS
+58 PAAATQGRPAT
-68 VTLLTGDVVTLRTEE
+68 VTLLTGDVVTVRTAP
-83 DGSVTATV
+83 DGAVTATA
-91 EPGPGRA
+91 EPGAGREG
-98 HMAFFQ
+98 MAFFQ
-104 QREGD
+104 QREGE
-109 HLYVIPRD
+109 HLYVVPRD
-117 VARLVPSRL
+117 VAQLVPGRL
-126 DRALFDVTGLVKAGY
+126 DRALFDVAGLVKAGY
-141 DDASRDSLP
+141 DDASRDTLP
-150 VIVQTAAATEAAA
+150 VIVQAAA
-163 AADDEDAAGSSD
+163 AARSSD
-175 DSIRAAA
+175 GSARSAA
-182 PAKPNWAAS
+182 PAQQDWAAS

-215 KLLDALAPPVPPAD
+215 QLLDALAPAD
-229 ASAKARTSPDAST
+229 TGASVKKADS
-242 KAAPGSIGHV
+242 GSVGYV

-258 RASDADSTPQI
+258 RASDADSSPQI

-283 VTVAVLDT
+283 VTVAVLDS
-291 GIDATHPDLDEVVV
+291 GIDATHPDLDDVVV
-305 GERDFTG
+305 GERDFSG
-312 KGNVTDGAGHGTHVA
+312 KGNVVDGAGHGTHVA
-327 SILAGSGEASD
+327 SILAGSGDASD
-338 GVNKG
+338 GVNRG

-354 VLDDFGDGTL
+354 VLDDDGYGEL

-403 LTATYGTLFVVSA
+403 LTEQYGTLFVVAA

-426 VGSPGIAAKALTV
+426 VGSPGIAEKALTV

-452 SRGGSDAGLLKP
+452 SRGGSADGLLKP

-473 VAARATGTEAGG
+473 VAARAAGTAEGD

-508 AVLKQARPE
+508 AVLKQARPD
-517 LDATALKSALMGS
+517 LSATALKSALMGS
-530 AEPTGADVWSE
+530 AEPTGANVWAE

-557 ATPSVSFGTFSWP
+557 ATPSVSFGAFTWP
-570 HDGESANGTMTYTNA
+570 HDGETATDTVTYTNA
-585 GSDDVTLALATDVT
+585 GSDDVTLALASDVT
-599 DSADASVA
+599 DSKGADVTAA
-607 DAVTLSADSVVVPA
+607 LTLSAGSVVVPA
-621 GGTASV
+621 GGTATV
-627 DVTVADGPGAIGAI
+627 DVTAADGPGAIGAI

-649 TDGTTVRTPVGWAK
+649 TDGTEVRTPVGWAK

-676 RAGEPVSADT
+676 RAGEPVTADT
-686 WGAAIKLDPENGGLF
+686 WGAAIKLDVEKGGLF

-727 ETFDEDGAVTDALF
+727 ETFGDDGAVTDALF

-753 EVLLDGRTA
+753 EVLLDGTTA
-762 KEVTTSTHRPAEL
+762 QEVTTSTHRPAEL
-775 ASLGLSVE
+775 VSLGLSVE
-783 TEDSAEVAYAGV
+783 TEDSVEVVTAGV
-795 NVMYGPGTEL
+795 NVMYGPGTDL

-811 AATHGDYDTIVQ
+811 AAKHGDYDTIVQ
-823 ATLLAPTSGD
+823 ATLLPPTSGD
-833 DRGDEAAPY
+833 AAAPY
-842 RYDLAHHSEGVEVP
+842 RYDLAHHSEGVEIP

-874 SVGDTHLVQR
+874 SVGDTHLAR
-884 LYWEPGT
+884 RHYWEPGT

-897 VEPVPV
+897 IEAVPV

-927 GVGVVLTEAER
+927 GEGVVLTEALR

-965 VRQSGADLWLS
+965 VRQSGADLWFS

-1018 PEGGADYRIL
+1018 PEGGADYRLL

-1046 EWTFH
+1046 EWRFH

-1070 VRGVDPSGSA
+1070 VRGVDASGSA
-1080 PGTTRVRV
+1080 PATTRVRV
-1088 DVGHQDDAY
+1088 SAGYTEGAY
-1097 DTSQVEGARFWW
+1097 DTSTVEGARLWW
-1109 SADDGGTWHQAKV
+1109 SSDDGATWHRAKV
-1122 TTTADGAYVA
+1122 TRTGDGTFVA
-1132 TVKAPA
+1132 AVRAPA
-1138 GTEHVSLKVE
+1138 GADHVSLKLE
-1148 AWDAGGGGVT
+1148 AWDASGASVT
-1158 KTVVRAYAVD
+1158 KTVVRAYAVN

>member
-1 MPWRRT
+1 
-7 GGALDSDGRNPMRKR
+7 
-22 ASAAAVALAIA
+22 
-33 LGGGTWATAAVPQA
+33 
-47 TPAPHGEQERS
+47 
-58 TAATKGRPAS
+58 
-68 VTLLTGDVVTLRTEE
+68 
-83 DGSVTATV
+83 
-91 EPGPGRA
+91 
-98 HMAFFQ
+98 
-104 QREGD
+104 
-109 HLYVIPRD
+109 
-117 VARLVPSRL
+117 
-126 DRALFDVTGLVKAGY
+126 VTGLVKAGY

-150 VIVQTAAATEAAA
+150 VIVQTEAATAAAAEAAA
-163 AADDEDAAGSSD
+163 AADDKAGSPD
-175 DSIRAAA
+175 DGARSAA

-191 GITPDRKLE
+191 GITPDRNLE

-215 KLLDALAPPVPPAD
+215 KLLDALAPPVPPTD
-229 ASAKARTSPDAST
+229 ASAEAQTQARSET

-258 RASDADSTPQI
+258 RASDADSMPQI
-269 GAPEAWEAGFTGEG
+269 GAPGAWQAGFTGEG
-283 VTVAVLDT
+283 VTVAVLDS

-312 KGNVTDGAGHGTHVA
+312 KGNVEDGAGHGTHVA
-327 SILAGSGEASD
+327 SILAGSGDASD
-338 GVNKG
+338 GVNQG

-354 VLDDFGDGTL
+354 VLDDDGYGEL

-403 LTATYGTLFVVSA
+403 LTEQYGTLFVVAA

-426 VGSPGIAAKALTV
+426 VGSPGIAEKALTV

-473 VAARATGTEAGG
+473 VAARATGTAAGD

-508 AVLKQARPE
+508 AVLKQARPD

-557 ATPSVSFGTFSWP
+557 ATPSVSFGTFTWP
-570 HDGESANGTMTYTNA
+570 HDGESATRTVTYTNA

-607 DAVTLSADSVVVPA
+607 DAVTLSTDSVVVPA
-621 GGTASV
+621 GSTASV
-627 DVTVADGPGAIGAI
+627 DVTVADGPGVIGAI

-676 RAGEPVSADT
+676 RAGEPVTADT

-701 GTNLFFEDGVA
+701 GTNLWFEDGVA
-712 TARVIPGVYSPVAFI
+712 TARVIPGVYSPMAFI
-727 ETFDEDGAVTDALF
+727 EKLDEDGAVTDALL

-747 DATADA
+747 DATADVD
-753 EVLLDGRTA
+753 VLLDGTTA
-762 KEVTTSTHRPAEL
+762 REVTTSTHRPAEL
-775 ASLGLSVE
+775 ATLGLSVE

-795 NVMYGPGTEL
+795 NVMYGPETDL

-823 ATLLAPTSGD
+823 ATLLAPTT
-833 DRGDEAAPY
+833 GDEVAPY
-842 RYDLAHHSEGVEVP
+842 RYDLAHHSEGVDVP

-874 SVGDTHLVQR
+874 SVGDTHLAER
-884 LYWEPGT
+884 MYWEPGT

-916 RWYLGSEIQED
+916 KWYLRSEIQQD
-927 GVGVVLTEAER
+927 GVGVVLAEAPR
-938 HVWSEPGR
+938 HTWSEPGR
-946 ARQGLATGALAPGF
+946 ARQGLAAGVLSAGIYPEAPIEHRRGE
-960 STITP
+960 
-965 VRQSGADLWLS
+965 LWLG
-976 PTSRIDDDGGVLWG
+976 PWPRVDDDGGVLWG
-990 SDVGERL
+990 ADVKQRL
-997 RVWQDGE
+997 RVWQDGAPIHDE
-1004 LIEDV
+1004 GGDAYPV
-1009 PEPYSFPTV
+1009 V
-1018 PEGGADYRIL
+1018 PEGGADYRML
-1028 YESTPGEP
+1028 MESTPDDP
-1036 AYRLATSVTS
+1036 AYRLATSVS
-1046 EWTFH
+1046 GEWEFH
-1051 ARSDVGDDVSP
+1051 ARSDVDDEARP
-1062 PLLDTTWD
+1062 PLLDTAWD
-1070 VRGVDPSGSA
+1070 VRGLDASGSA

-1088 DVGHQDDAY
+1088 SAGYQDGAY
-1097 DTSQVEGARFWW
+1097 DTSQVEGARLWW
-1109 SADDGGTWHQAKV
+1109 SSDDGATWHPAEV
-1122 TTTADGAYVA
+1122 TRTGDGVYDA
-1132 TVKAPA
+1132 TVTAPA

-1148 AWDAGGGGVT
+1148 AWDEAGATVA

>member
-1 MPWRRT
+1 M
-7 GGALDSDGRNPMRKR
+7 
-22 ASAAAVALAIA
+22 AIA
-33 LGGGTWATAAVPQA
+33 LGGGTWATAAVPQD
-47 TPAPHGEQERS
+47 TPAPHHEQKS
-58 TAATKGRPAS
+58 PTAAAQGRPAT
-68 VTLLTGDVVTLRTEE
+68 VTLLTGDVVTVRTAP

-91 EPGPGRA
+91 QPAAGRE

-104 QREGD
+104 QREGE

-117 VARLVPSRL
+117 VAQLVPSRL
-126 DRALFDVTGLVKAGY
+126 DRALFDVTGLVEAGY

-150 VIVQTAAATEAAA
+150 VIVQTAAAAAA
-163 AADDEDAAGSSD
+163 TADDAGTAGSPDAGARS
-175 DSIRAAA
+175 AA
-182 PAKPNWAAS
+182 PAKQDWSAS
-191 GITPDRKLE
+191 GITPDRNLE

-215 KLLDALAPPVPPAD
+215 KLLDALAPPETLD
-229 ASAKARTSPDAST
+229 GAST
-242 KAAPGSIGHV
+242 RRTAPGSVGYV

-258 RASDADSTPQI
+258 RASDADSSPQI

-283 VTVAVLDT
+283 VTVAVLDS
-291 GIDATHPDLDEVVV
+291 GIDATHPDLDEAVA

-312 KGNVTDGAGHGTHVA
+312 KGQVTDGDGHGTHVA
-327 SILAGSGEASD
+327 SILAGSGDASD
-338 GVNKG
+338 GVNRG

-354 VLDDFGDGTL
+354 VLDDDGFGSL

-373 AAAEGADVVN
+373 AATEGADVVN
-383 LSLGSLYFDVPSPD
+383 LSLGDLYFDVPSPD

-403 LTATYGTLFVVSA
+403 LTERYGTLFVVAA

-452 SRGGSDAGLLKP
+452 SRGGADAGLLKP

-473 VAARATGTEAGG
+473 VAARAAGTTGGD

-508 AVLKQARPE
+508 AVLKQARPD
-517 LDATALKSALMGS
+517 LSATALKSALMGS
-530 AEPTGADVWSE
+530 AEPTGADVWAE

-557 ATPSVSFGTFSWP
+557 ATPSVSFGTFAWP
-570 HDGESANGTMTYTNA
+570 HDGESATRTVTYTNA
-585 GSDDVTLALATDVT
+585 GSDDVSLALTSDVT
-599 DSADASVA
+599 DSEDTDATA
-607 DAVTLSADSVVVPA
+607 ALTLSTSSVVVPA

-627 DVTVADGPGAIGAI
+627 DVIAADGPGAIGAV

-649 TDGTTVRTPVGWAK
+649 TDGTEVRTPVGWAK

-676 RAGEPVSADT
+676 RAGEPVTADT
-686 WGAAIKLDPENGGLF
+686 WGAAIKLDTENGGLF

-727 ETFDEDGAVTDALF
+727 ETLGEDGAATDALV

-753 EVLLDGRTA
+753 EVLLDGTTA
-762 KEVTTSTHRPAEL
+762 REVTTSTHRPAEL
-775 ASLGLSVE
+775 ASLGLSIE
-783 TEDSAEVAYAGV
+783 TEDSAEVASAGV
-795 NVMYGPGTEL
+795 NVTYGPGTDL

-811 AATHGDYDTIVQ
+811 AATHGDYDTIIQ
-823 ATLLAPTSGD
+823 ATLLAPTT
-833 DRGDEAAPY
+833 GDEAAAY

-862 RTTVAVDTSYGA
+862 RTTVAVDTTYGA
-874 SVGDTHLVQR
+874 SVGDTHLTQR

-891 IIAGGA
+891 IVAGA
-897 VEPVPV
+897 AIEPVPV
-903 GTRRTEYLTALPG
+903 GTRRTEYVTALPG

-938 HVWSEPGR
+938 HVWSTPGR
-946 ARQGLATGALAPGF
+946 ARQGLAAGVLAPAV
-960 STITP
+960 SSITP
-965 VRQSGADLWLS
+965 VQHWGGELS
-976 PTSRIDDDGGVLWG
+976 LPPTSRADDDGGVLWG

-997 RVWQDGE
+997 RIWQDDE
-1004 LIEDV
+1004 LVEDV
-1009 PEPYSFPTV
+1009 PEPYAFPTV
-1018 PEGGADYRIL
+1018 PDGGADYRML
-1028 YESTPGEP
+1028 LESTPDDP
-1036 AYRLATSVTS
+1036 AYRLATSVTG
-1046 EWTFH
+1046 EWKFH
-1051 ARSDVGDDVSP
+1051 ARSDVADKALP

-1070 VRGVDPSGSA
+1070 VRGLDPSGSA
-1080 PGTTRVRV
+1080 PATTRVRV
-1088 DVGHQDDAY
+1088 GVGYQEDAY
-1097 DTSQVEGARFWW
+1097 DTSEVEGARLWW
-1109 SADDGGTWHQAKV
+1109 SADDGTTWHRAKV
-1122 TTTADGAYVA
+1122 TTTRDGTFVA
-1132 TVKAPA
+1132 KVKAPA

-1148 AWDAGGGGVT
+1148 AWDEAGGSVT

>member
-1 MPWRRT
+1 MRRQA
-7 GGALDSDGRNPMRKR
+7 G
-22 ASAAAVALAIA
+22 AAAVAMAVA
-33 LGGGTWATAAVPQA
+33 LGGGTWATAAVPQD
-47 TPAPHGEQERS
+47 TPAPHHEQES
-58 TAATKGRPAS
+58 PTAAAQGRPTT
-68 VTLLTGDVVTLRTEE
+68 VTLLTGDVVTVRTAP
-83 DGSVTATV
+83 DGSVTATA
-91 EPGPGRA
+91 EPGAGRQG
-98 HMAFFQ
+98 MAFFQ
-104 QREGD
+104 QREGE
-109 HLYVIPRD
+109 HLYVVPRD
-117 VARLVPSRL
+117 VAQLVPGRL
-126 DRALFDVTGLVKAGY
+126 DRALFDVAGLVKAGY
-141 DDASRDSLP
+141 DDASRDTLP
-150 VIVQTAAATEAAA
+150 VIVQAAASAGARSAAA
-163 AADDEDAAGSSD
+163 EQDWS
-175 DSIRAAA
+175 
-182 PAKPNWAAS
+182 AS

-200 SVGAVADVLPKGRAA
+200 SVDAVADVLPKGRAT
-215 KLLDALAPPVPPAD
+215 KLLGALAPAD
-229 ASAKARTSPDAST
+229 TGVSAK
-242 KAAPGSIGHV
+242 KANGVGYV

-258 RASDADSTPQI
+258 RASDADSSPQI
-269 GAPEAWEAGFTGEG
+269 GAPEAWQAGFTGEG

-305 GERDFTG
+305 GERDFSG
-312 KGNVTDGAGHGTHVA
+312 KGDVVDGDGHGTHVA
-327 SILAGSGEASD
+327 SILAGSGDASD

-354 VLDDFGDGTL
+354 VLDDNGDGTL

-383 LSLGSLYFDVPSPD
+383 LSLGSLFFDVPSPD

-416 GNDGDLGEGT
+416 GNYGELGQGS
-426 VGSPGIAAKALTV
+426 VGSPGIAEKALTV
-439 GAVDDADDVTVYS
+439 GAVDDADEVTVYS
-452 SRGGSDAGLLKP
+452 SRGGADAGLLKP

-473 VAARATGTEAGG
+473 VAARAAGTTAGD

-508 AVLKQARPE
+508 AVLKQARPD
-517 LDATALKSALMGS
+517 LSATALKSALMGS
-530 AEPTGADVWSE
+530 AEPTGADVWTE

-557 ATPSVSFGTFSWP
+557 ATPSVSFGTFAWP
-570 HDGESANGTMTYTNA
+570 HDGETAARTVTYTNA
-585 GSDDVTLALATDVT
+585 GSDDVTLALASEVT
-599 DSADASVA
+599 DSMGADVTAA
-607 DAVTLSADSVVVPA
+607 LTLSADSVVVPA
-621 GGTASV
+621 GGTATV
-627 DVTVADGPGAIGAI
+627 DLTAADGPGAIGAV

-649 TDGTTVRTPVGWAK
+649 TDGTAVRTPVGWAK

-676 RAGEPVSADT
+676 RAGEPVTADT
-686 WGAAIKLDPENGGLF
+686 WGAAIKLDVDNGGLF

-727 ETFDEDGAVTDALF
+727 ETFGDDGAVTDALF

-753 EVLLDGRTA
+753 EVLLDGTTA

-783 TEDSAEVAYAGV
+783 TEDSAEVVTAGV
-795 NVMYGPGTEL
+795 NVMYGPGTNL

-811 AATHGDYDTIVQ
+811 AAKHGDYDTIVQ
-823 ATLLAPTSGD
+823 ATLLPPTA
-833 DRGDEAAPY
+833 GDEAAPY
-842 RYDLAHHSEGVEVP
+842 RYDLAHHSEGVQVP

-874 SVGDTHLVQR
+874 SVGDTHLARR

-897 VEPVPV
+897 IEAVPV

-927 GVGVVLTEAER
+927 GVGVVLTEALR

-965 VRQSGADLWLS
+965 VRQSGVDLWFS

-1018 PEGGADYRIL
+1018 PEGGADYRLL
-1028 YESTPGEP
+1028 YESAPGEP

-1046 EWTFH
+1046 EWRFH

-1070 VRGVDPSGSA
+1070 VRGTDPSGSA
-1080 PGTTRVRV
+1080 PATTRVRV
-1088 DVGHQDDAY
+1088 SAGYTDGAY
-1097 DTSQVEGARFWW
+1097 DTSTVEGARLWW
-1109 SADDGGTWHQAKV
+1109 SSDDGATWHRAKV
-1122 TTTADGAYVA
+1122 TRTGDGTFVA
-1132 TVKAPA
+1132 AVRAPA
-1138 GTEHVSLKVE
+1138 GAEHVSLKLE
-1148 AWDAGGGGVT
+1148 AWDAAGASVA
-1158 KTVVRAYAVD
+1158 KTVVRAYAVG

>member
-1 MPWRRT
+1 M
-7 GGALDSDGRNPMRKR
+7 
-22 ASAAAVALAIA
+22 AIA
-33 LGGGTWATAAVPQA
+33 LGGGTWATAAVPLD
-47 TPAPHGEQERS
+47 TPAPQHEQEDS
-58 TAATKGRPAS
+58 TATAPGRPAT
-68 VTLLTGDVVTLRTEE
+68 VTLLTGDVVTVQPAA
-83 DGSVTATV
+83 DGPATATV
-91 EPGPGRA
+91 QPGPGRE

-117 VARLVPSRL
+117 VAQLVPSRL
-126 DRALFDVTGLVKAGY
+126 DRALFDVTGLVEAGY

-150 VIVQTAAATEAAA
+150 VIVQTAAAA
-163 AADDEDAAGSSD
+163 AAGSPD
-175 DSIRAAA
+175 DGKRAAA
-182 PAKPNWAAS
+182 PTEQNWAAS
-191 GITPDRKLE
+191 GTTPDRNLE

-215 KLLDALAPPVPPAD
+215 KLLDALVPAEAPAETDAPTKRAAD
-229 ASAKARTSPDAST
+229 PDSV
-242 KAAPGSIGHV
+242 GYV

-258 RASDADSTPQI
+258 RASDADSMPQI
-269 GAPEAWEAGFTGEG
+269 GAPAAWESGFTGEG
-283 VTVAVLDT
+283 VTVAVLDS

-312 KGNVTDGAGHGTHVA
+312 KGNVIDGDGHGTHVA

-338 GVNKG
+338 GVNQG

-354 VLDDFGDGTL
+354 VLDDDGYGEL

-403 LTATYGTLFVVSA
+403 LTEHYGTLFVVAA
-416 GNDGDLGEGT
+416 GNSGELGYGT

-439 GAVDDADDVTVYS
+439 GAVDDADDVTFYS
-452 SRGGSDAGLLKP
+452 SRGGVEPGLLKP

-473 VAARATGTEAGG
+473 VAARAAGTTAGD

-492 ALSGTSMAA
+492 ALSGTSMAT

-508 AVLKQARPE
+508 AVLKQARPD
-517 LDATALKSALMGS
+517 LDATALKAALMGS

-541 GAGRITVP
+541 GAGRITIP

-557 ATPSVSFGTFSWP
+557 ATPSVSFGTFTWP
-570 HDGESANGTMTYTNA
+570 HDGGSVTRTLTYTNA
-585 GSDDVTLALATDVT
+585 GSDDVTLALASDVT
-599 DSADASVA
+599 DSEGTSVA
-607 DAVTLSADSVVVPA
+607 SAITLSADSVVVPA

-627 DVTVADGPGAIGAI
+627 DVTVDDGPGAIGAI
-641 GGTLVATG
+641 GGNVVATAA
-649 TDGTTVRTPVGWAK
+649 DGDTVRTPVGWAK

-676 RAGEPVSADT
+676 RDGEPVTADT
-686 WGAAIKLDPENGGLF
+686 WGAAIKLDTENGGVF
-701 GTNLFFEDGVA
+701 GTNLFFNDGVA
-712 TARVIPGVYSPVAFI
+712 TARVIPGMYSPVAFI
-727 ETFDEDGAVTDALF
+727 ETLGEDGVATDALL

-747 DATADA
+747 DATASA
-753 EVLLDGRTA
+753 EVLLDGTTA
-762 KEVTTSTHRPAEL
+762 QEITTSTHRPAEL

-783 TEDSAEVAYAGV
+783 TEDSAELASAGV
-795 NVMYGPGTEL
+795 NVMYGPETDLG
-805 ALTPVP
+805 LTPVP

-823 ATLLAPTSGD
+823 ATLLAPTT
-833 DRGDEAAPY
+833 GDEVAPY

-862 RTTVAVDTSYGA
+862 RTTVAVETSYGA
-874 SVGDTHLVQR
+874 SVGDTHLARR

-897 VEPVPV
+897 IEPVPV
-903 GTRRTEYLTALPG
+903 GTRRTEYVTALPG

-946 ARQGLATGALAPGF
+946 AEQGLAAGALAPGI

-965 VRQSGADLWLS
+965 VMQSGGALWLT

-1009 PEPYSFPTV
+1009 PEPFSFPTV
-1018 PEGGADYRIL
+1018 PEGGADYRML

-1051 ARSDVGDDVSP
+1051 TRSDVGDDAVP

-1070 VRGVDPSGSA
+1070 VRGLDPSGSA

-1088 DVGHQDDAY
+1088 ETGYQEGAY
-1097 DTSQVEGARFWW
+1097 DTSTVEGLRLWW
-1109 SADDGGTWHQAKV
+1109 SADDGATWHKAKV
-1122 TTTADGAYVA
+1122 ARAGDGVYDA

-1138 GTEHVSLKVE
+1138 GAEHVSLRVE
-1148 AWDAGGGGVT
+1148 AWDAAGASVS
-1158 KTVVRAYAVD
+1158 KTVLRAYAVD

>member
-1 MPWRRT
+1 MRRQ
-7 GGALDSDGRNPMRKR
+7 
-22 ASAAAVALAIA
+22 ASAAAVAMAVA
-33 LGGGTWATAAVPQA
+33 LGGGTWATAAVPQD
-47 TPAPHGEQERS
+47 TPAPHHEQES
-58 TAATKGRPAS
+58 PAAAAQGRPAT
-68 VTLLTGDVVTLRTEE
+68 VTLLTGDVVTVRTAP

-91 EPGPGRA
+91 EPGAGRE

-104 QREGD
+104 QREGE

-117 VARLVPSRL
+117 VARLVPGRL
-126 DRALFDVTGLVKAGY
+126 DRALFDVAGLVKAGY
-141 DDASRDSLP
+141 DDASQDTLP
-150 VIVQTAAATEAAA
+150 VIVQAAA
-163 AADDEDAAGSSD
+163 AAGSSD
-175 DSIRAAA
+175 GGARSAA
-182 PAKPNWAAS
+182 PAGQSWAAS

-200 SVGAVADVLPKGRAA
+200 SVSAVADVLPKGRAA
-215 KLLDALAPPVPPAD
+215 KLLDALAPAGTG
-229 ASAKARTSPDAST
+229 ASARKADG
-242 KAAPGSIGHV
+242 GSVGYV

-258 RASDADSTPQI
+258 RASDADSSPQI
-269 GAPEAWEAGFTGEG
+269 GAPEAWEAGFTGAG

-291 GIDATHPDLDEVVV
+291 GIDATHPDLDEAVV
-305 GERDFTG
+305 GERDFSG
-312 KGNVTDGAGHGTHVA
+312 KGDVADGDGHGTHVA

-338 GVNKG
+338 GANKG

-354 VLDDFGDGTL
+354 VLDDNGDGTL

-383 LSLGSLYFDVPSPD
+383 MSLGSLFFDVPSPD

-403 LTATYGTLFVVSA
+403 LTEQYGTLFVVSA
-416 GNDGDLGEGT
+416 GNYGELGQGS

-439 GAVDDADDVTVYS
+439 GAVDDADEVTVYS
-452 SRGGSDAGLLKP
+452 SRGGADAGLLKP

-473 VAARATGTEAGG
+473 VAARAAGTTAGD

-508 AVLKQARPE
+508 AVLKQARPD
-517 LDATALKSALMGS
+517 LSNTALKSALMGS
-530 AEPTGADVWSE
+530 AEPTGADVWTE

-557 ATPSVSFGTFSWP
+557 ATPSVSFGTFAWP
-570 HDGESANGTMTYTNA
+570 HDGETATDTVTYTNA
-585 GSDDVTLALATDVT
+585 GPDDVTLALAGDVT
-599 DSADASVA
+599 DSEGASVS
-607 DAVTLSADSVVVPA
+607 DALTLSADSVVVPA
-621 GGTASV
+621 GGTATV
-627 DVTVADGPGAIGAI
+627 DVTAADGPGAIGPV

-676 RAGEPVSADT
+676 RAGEPVTADT

-712 TARVIPGVYSPVAFI
+712 TARVIPGVYSPMAFI
-727 ETFDEDGAVTDALF
+727 ETFGEDGTATEALF

-753 EVLLDGRTA
+753 EVLLDGTTA
-762 KEVTTSTHRPAEL
+762 REVTTSTHRPAEL

-783 TEDSAEVAYAGV
+783 TEDSAEVAYAAV
-795 NVMYGPGTEL
+795 NVKYGPETNL

-823 ATLLAPTSGD
+823 ATLLAPTT
-833 DRGDEAAPY
+833 GDEAAPY

-862 RTTVAVDTSYGA
+862 RTTVAVDTTYGA
-874 SVGDTHLVQR
+874 SVGDTHLAER

-897 VEPVPV
+897 VEAVPV
-903 GTRRTEYLTALPG
+903 GTRRPEYLTALPG
-916 RWYLGSEIQED
+916 RWYLQSEIQED
-927 GVGVVLTEAER
+927 GVGVVLAEAER

-946 ARQGLATGALAPGF
+946 VRQGLAAGVLTAGIYPAAPIEHRNGE
-960 STITP
+960 
-965 VRQSGADLWLS
+965 LWIG
-976 PTSRIDDDGGVLWG
+976 PWPRVDDDGGVLWG
-990 SDVGERL
+990 AEVNQRL

-1004 LIEDV
+1004 LIHDEGGDAYPV
-1009 PEPYSFPTV
+1009 V
-1018 PEGGADYRIL
+1018 PEGGADYRML
-1028 YESTPGEP
+1028 LESTPDDP
-1036 AYRLATSVTS
+1036 AYRLSTSVRS
-1046 EWTFH
+1046 EWEYH
-1051 ARSDVGDDVSP
+1051 ARSDVADEARP
-1062 PLLDTTWD
+1062 PVLDTTWD
-1070 VRGVDPSGSA
+1070 VRGLDPSGSA
-1080 PGTTRVRV
+1080 PATTRVQI
-1088 DVGHQDDAY
+1088 GAGYQEGAY
-1097 DTSQVEGARFWW
+1097 DTSTVEGARLWW
-1109 SADDGGTWHQAKV
+1109 SSDDGATWHRAKV
-1122 TTTADGAYVA
+1122 TRTGDGTFVA
-1132 TVKAPA
+1132 AVRAPA
-1138 GTEHVSLKVE
+1138 GAEHVSLKVE
-1148 AWDAGGGGVT
+1148 AWDAAGASVT
-1158 KTVVRAYAVD
+1158 KTVVRAYAIN

>member
-1 MPWRRT
+1 
-7 GGALDSDGRNPMRKR
+7 MRKR
-22 ASAAAVALAIA
+22 ASAAAVAMAVA
-33 LGGGTWATAAVPQA
+33 LGGGTWATAAVPQD
-47 TPAPHGEQERS
+47 TPAAHHEQE
-58 TAATKGRPAS
+58 TPAAAAQGRPAT
-68 VTLLTGDVVTLRTEE
+68 VTLLTGDVVTVRTAP

-91 EPGPGRA
+91 EPGAGRE

-104 QREGD
+104 QREGE
-109 HLYVIPRD
+109 HLYVVPRD
-117 VARLVPSRL
+117 VARLVPGRL
-126 DRALFDVTGLVKAGY
+126 DRALFDVTGLAKAGY
-141 DDASRDSLP
+141 DDASRDTLP
-150 VIVQTAAATEAAA
+150 VIVQTAAAAGASDGSARSAAA
-163 AADDEDAAGSSD
+163 AEQS
-175 DSIRAAA
+175 
-182 PAKPNWAAS
+182 WAAS

-215 KLLDALAPPVPPAD
+215 KLLDALAPAD
-229 ASAKARTSPDAST
+229 TGASARKADG
-242 KAAPGSIGHV
+242 GSVGYV

-258 RASDADSTPQI
+258 RASDADSSPQI
-269 GAPEAWEAGFTGEG
+269 GAPEAWEAGFTGAG

-305 GERDFTG
+305 GERDFSG
-312 KGNVTDGAGHGTHVA
+312 KGDVVDGDGHGTHVA

-338 GVNKG
+338 GANKG

-354 VLDDFGDGTL
+354 VLDDNGDGTL

-383 LSLGSLYFDVPSPD
+383 LSLGSLFFDVPSPD

-403 LTATYGTLFVVSA
+403 LTEQYGTLFVVSA
-416 GNDGDLGEGT
+416 GNYGELGQGS

-439 GAVDDADDVTVYS
+439 GAVDDADEVTVYS
-452 SRGGSDAGLLKP
+452 SRGGADAGLLKP

-473 VAARATGTEAGG
+473 VAARAAGTTAGD

-508 AVLKQARPE
+508 AVLKQARPD
-517 LDATALKSALMGS
+517 LSATALRSALMGS
-530 AEPTGADVWSE
+530 AEPTGADVWTE

-557 ATPSVSFGTFSWP
+557 ATPSVSFGTFAWP
-570 HDGESANGTMTYTNA
+570 HDGETATDTVTYTNA
-585 GSDDVTLALATDVT
+585 GPDDVTLALAGDVT
-599 DSADASVA
+599 DSEGADATA
-607 DAVTLSADSVVVPA
+607 ALTLSADSVVVPA
-621 GGTASV
+621 GGTATV
-627 DVTVADGPGAIGAI
+627 DVTAADGPGAIGAV

-676 RAGEPVSADT
+676 RAGEPVTADT

-712 TARVIPGVYSPVAFI
+712 TARVIPGVYSPMAFI
-727 ETFDEDGAVTDALF
+727 ETLDEDGTATDALF

-753 EVLLDGRTA
+753 EVLLDGTTA
-762 KEVTTSTHRPAEL
+762 QEVTTSTHRPAEL

-783 TEDSAEVAYAGV
+783 TEDSAEVAYAAV
-795 NVMYGPGTEL
+795 NVMYGPETDL

-823 ATLLAPTSGD
+823 ATLLAPTT
-833 DRGDEAAPY
+833 GDEAAAY

-862 RTTVAVDTSYGA
+862 RTTVAVDTTYGA
-874 SVGDTHLVQR
+874 SVGDTHLAER
-884 LYWEPGT
+884 MYWEPGT

-897 VEPVPV
+897 VETLPV
-903 GTRRTEYLTALPG
+903 GTRRPEYLTALPG
-916 RWYLGSEIQED
+916 RWYLRSEIQED
-927 GVGVVLTEAER
+927 GVGVVLAEAER

-946 ARQGLATGALAPGF
+946 VRQGLAAGVLTAGIYPSAPIEHRDGE
-960 STITP
+960 
-965 VRQSGADLWLS
+965 LWIG
-976 PTSRIDDDGGVLWG
+976 PWPRVDDDGGVLWG
-990 SDVGERL
+990 AEVNQRL

-1004 LIEDV
+1004 LIHDEGGDAYPV
-1009 PEPYSFPTV
+1009 V
-1018 PEGGADYRIL
+1018 PEGGADYRML
-1028 YESTPGEP
+1028 MESTPDDP
-1036 AYRLATSVTS
+1036 AYRLSTSVRS
-1046 EWTFH
+1046 EWEFH
-1051 ARSDVGDDVSP
+1051 ARSDVADEARP
-1062 PLLDTTWD
+1062 PVLDTTWD
-1070 VRGVDPSGSA
+1070 VRGLDPSGSA
-1080 PGTTRVRV
+1080 PATTRVQ
-1088 DVGHQDDAY
+1088 VGVGYQEGAY
-1097 DTSQVEGARFWW
+1097 DTSTVEGARLWW
-1109 SADDGGTWHQAKV
+1109 SSDDGATWRRAKV
-1122 TTTADGAYVA
+1122 TPTGDGTFVA
-1132 TVKAPA
+1132 AVRAPA
-1138 GTEHVSLKVE
+1138 GAEHVSLKVE
-1148 AWDAGGGGVT
+1148 AWDAAGASVT